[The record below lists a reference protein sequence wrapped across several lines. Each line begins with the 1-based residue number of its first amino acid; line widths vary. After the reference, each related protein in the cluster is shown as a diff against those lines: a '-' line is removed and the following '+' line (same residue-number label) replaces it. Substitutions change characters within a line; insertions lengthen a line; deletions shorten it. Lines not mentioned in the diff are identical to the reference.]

1 MAETGKYL
9 NYNTLLEKVVMSLA
23 LREPVKNVLADF
35 ARKGGRGCPPIPLRK
50 KSFFFHTDF
59 PLRGGVP
66 PNSVKEKI
74 R

>member
-1 MAETGKYL
+1 MF
-9 NYNTLLEKVVMSLA
+9 SII
-23 LREPVKNVLADF
+23 
-35 ARKGGRGCPPIPLRK
+35 ARKFFQTDEWVIRK
-50 KSFFFHTDF
+50 GFGFGMASESMNDF